1 MSVSGGRP
9 ARRAEGQ
16 PLTLPDLT
24 FPMAESRTLRT
35 VLGRYL
41 RRLYDDL
48 LAIPV
53 RLVAPADRGLFSSTM
68 GQMRQVAARNRSAAL
83 ALLRPPTINGLIAT
97 ARRQAFAGGDLEAM
111 SGWLRE
117 LCLLLL
123 VDLARQGELTQAV
136 RWQADDRPPPRLCC
150 PGAGIAIEFTKPLS
164 TLTFETGRMIAETGQ
179 GRWALDLSQPP
190 QTAPPEAPWRL
201 TRPYHAIVPGVWLAE
216 VDNNP
221 LSDFE
226 AHPDKQGNQL
236 DLGGQ
241 PMTAWVDALRA
252 AFGLIDQFLPRLGAE
267 LRLVATLLVPVGY
280 DAERHLSASY
290 QEVVGTAY
298 LTLHPDVMTMT
309 EAVVHE
315 FQHNKLNAAMHLD
328 QLLHNAFSP
337 LFSSP
342 VRPDP
347 RPLHGIV
354 LAVHAFQPVALLYRA
369 MADAGDPRAANP
381 SWQRRFAGIVAGN
394 RDGAR
399 TVLENGQPTI
409 AGAQLLAEMRA
420 LDEQARDWGEA

>member
-1 MSVSGGRP
+1 MSTSGSRP
-9 ARRAEGQ
+9 ARRTDGRGLA
-16 PLTLPDLT
+16 LPDLT
-24 FPMAESRTLRT
+24 FPLPESRTLRT

-53 RLVAPADRGLFSSTM
+53 RLVEPADRALFSSAV
-68 GQMRQVAARNRSAAL
+68 GQLRQVAARNRGAAL
-83 ALLRPPTINGLIAT
+83 AALRPPTINGLIAT
-97 ARRQAFAGGDLEAM
+97 ARRQAVAGGDHGAM
-111 SGWLRE
+111 SAWLRE
-117 LCLLLL
+117 LSLLLL
-123 VDLARQGELTQAV
+123 LELARQGELSQPL
-136 RWQADDRPPPRLCC
+136 RWRAAGRLPPRLCC
-150 PGAGIAIEFTKPLS
+150 PGAGLAI
-164 TLTFETGRMIAETGQ
+164 TFNGPVDALCFSNGRLVAERGTGS
-179 GRWALDLSQPP
+179 WDLDLSAVPAHLQDD
-190 QTAPPEAPWRL
+190 APWAV
-201 TRPYHAIVPGVWLAE
+201 TRPYHSVVPGVWLTE

-236 DLGGQ
+236 DLGDQ
-241 PMTAWVDALRA
+241 PVSVWVDALRA
-252 AFGLIDQFLPRLGAE
+252 AFGLIDRYLPGLGAE
-267 LRLVATLLVPVGY
+267 LRLVATLLVPVGC

-290 QEVVGTAY
+290 QEVIGTAY
-298 LTLHPDVMTMT
+298 LTLHPDLMTMT

-328 QLLHNAFSP
+328 PLLHNAFSP

-369 MADAGDPRAANP
+369 MADAGDLRAANP

-394 RDGAR
+394 RDGAQ
-399 TVLENGQPTI
+399 TVLDNGRPTL
-409 AGAQLLAEMRA
+409 AGTQLLAEMRA
-420 LDEQARDWGEA
+420 LDEQARQWGQA